1 MRNASEVLETN
12 MAGLYWDKGMLTETI
27 SHKRPD
33 ITLFEETNQM
43 IYLIDFSIFNW
54 LQHAK
59 FQ

>member
-43 IYLIDFSIFNW
+43 IYLIDFSIFN
-54 LQHAK
+54 
-59 FQ
+59 